1 MLSPK
6 ADEVLNLHLEQ
17 TQVVK
22 APREQVFQAWTDY
35 ERWPTWSVLFPR
47 VTATERAGNTVLLD
61 LDTKFMGREA
71 KRTEKHVLTP
81 PERVEVEGEMEG
93 MTNTSVWK
101 FETVPEGT
109 KLTVVIEAQL
119 KGRWVK
125 LLGPLAKRRLQGL
138 VRESM
143 QGLAR
148 YVEAK

>member
-1 MLSPK
+1 
-6 ADEVLNLHLEQ
+6 
-17 TQVVK
+17 
-22 APREQVFQAWTDY
+22 
-35 ERWPTWSVLFPR
+35 
-47 VTATERAGNTVLLD
+47 
-61 LDTKFMGREA
+61 MGREA